1 MKYYR
6 LIDGSRGGFPSFK
19 SNQIYK
25 GDDTRTGTCS
35 VENHAKLSPSYWKQV
50 SKEEY
55 DAQEGVATK
64 PYKSVSKV
72 TYKMIT
78 THPYFKTL
86 PEKELTDIIA
96 HMDFKG
102 YDRLEGIMSHDKAR
116 ILKAQF
122 EEQSIIPKEFITEE
136 VVDTLPKKWGIKIT
150 SESKSALGKWR
161 TDGDWYTSQVGKY
174 CMCPGYQDKQGY
186 CIAKLPAGYTEI
198 TFDQFQRLV
207 LKQQP
212 KVKQPKVVEVKKAP
226 ERISFYVKY
235 TPEFTEDLYNKLM
248 DWCKIN
254 IGGRERGYDDSYE
267 GLIRAEFFLADNYGL
282 NGRQPN
288 NKDIMSYGV
297 DNNRQSCKE
306 EYSVKQVKE
315 LINYVEPIK
324 EPVMKATAKTFKI
337 TSKSKALLEAMWKE
351 LVAIGYD
358 PKHCQNT
365 FTVIGL
371 NMVNPVNKEEFIQ
384 LWDDIG
390 AAHSD
395 SQVGKVFNLPEQYNE
410 AIEFATQ
417 QLDPKLWKVKTEF
430 KVGDWIIFDGK
441 SHKSGLYQLGEKR
454 ESGEFN
460 DTKGQYRNTSDPA
473 YRLAT
478 PEEIKEHE
486 NNLLLEEAKKRYPK
500 GTKFITASGTGHKL
514 ISSGEV
520 MPWNN
525 SDYTGAI
532 ADKREGLLYAK
543 GKWAEIVPNTIDIK
557 GYTCEFTSDSV
568 KFGCQTFSKQTALDL
583 VRLMDLGVIT
593 SEYSSELKEVGKH
606 FSN

>member
-1 MKYYR
+1 MKY
-6 LIDGSRGGFPSFK
+6 FK
-19 SNQIYK
+19 LKKGANGWGEVTSKIYPENARIEVSDICTI
-25 GDDTRTGTCS
+25 GDYVNDWPRDWQEVT
-35 VENHAKLSPSYWKQV
+35 
-50 SKEEY
+50 KEEY

-102 YDRLEGIMSHDKAR
+102 YERLEGIMSHDKAR

-161 TDGDWYTSQVGKY
+161 TDGDWYTSQIGKY
-174 CMCPGYQDKQGY
+174 CMCPGYEGRQGY
-186 CIAKLPAGYTEI
+186 CIAELPAGYTEI

-212 KVKQPKVVEVKKAP
+212 KVKQPKVVETKTAP

-254 IGGRERGYDDSYE
+254 VGGMERGYDDSHE
-267 GLIRAEFFLADNYGL
+267 GLIRTEFFLADNYGL

-297 DNNRQSCKE
+297 DNNRQGCKE

-351 LVAIGYD
+351 LLSIGYD
-358 PKHCQNT
+358 GKSCQDE
-365 FTVIGL
+365 FTTITHNYHGTSVL
-371 NMVNPVNKEEFIQ
+371 ESREKFCN
-384 LWDDIG
+384 LWDDIKVG
-390 AAHSD
+390 D
-395 SQVGKVFNLPEQYNE
+395 SQPVDRIFNLPEQYNE
-410 AIEFATQ
+410 AIEFAKE
-417 QLDPKLWKVKTEF
+417 QLLDKYWVVGLKF

-454 ESGEFN
+454 VDGEFN

-478 PEEIKEHE
+478 PEEIEAYE
-486 NNLLLEEAKKRYPK
+486 NNLLIKEAKKRYPK
-500 GTKFITASGTGHKL
+500 GTKFKNQSNLVRESTGEFRFDNNN
-514 ISSGEV
+514 IMTGGNYIYYEGEWIE
-520 MPWNN
+520 PF
-525 SDYTGAI
+525 TGKHI
-532 ADKREGLLYAK
+532 E
-543 GKWAEIVPNTIDIK
+543 IK
-557 GYTCEFTSDSV
+557 GYPCSYTTDSV
-568 KFGCQTFSKQTALDL
+568 SFGCQTFSKQTALDL
-583 VRLMDLGVIT
+583 VRLMDLGVIE
-593 SEYSSELKEVGKH
+593 SKYSSELKEVGKH